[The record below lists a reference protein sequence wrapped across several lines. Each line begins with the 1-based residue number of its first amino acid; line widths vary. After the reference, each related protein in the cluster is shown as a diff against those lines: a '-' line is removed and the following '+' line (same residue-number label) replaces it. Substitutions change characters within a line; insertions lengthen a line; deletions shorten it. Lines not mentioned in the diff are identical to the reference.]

1 MSKGKRERKERR
13 KEGIKEGRGAGKL
26 KEHPCLYQRRRKIH
40 SEISRGK
47 KGEDIN
53 DKKPKRGQLEEGRSG
68 P

>member
-1 MSKGKRERKERR
+1 MGNLKKESEKKKK
-13 KEGIKEGRGAGKL
+13 KEGKWAGKL

-47 KGEDIN
+47 KGKGIN
-53 DKKPKRGQLEEGRSG
+53 DKKPKRRQLEEGRSG

>member
-1 MSKGKRERKERR
+1 MKKK
-13 KEGIKEGRGAGKL
+13 KEGKWAGKL

-47 KGEDIN
+47 KGKGIN
-53 DKKPKRGQLEEGRSG
+53 DKKPKRRQLEEGRSG